1 MNQAINNI
9 NDSTNPINDTNSINL
24 SADKNNDA
32 MPVNEMPAE
41 NEANSLQNETPDNL
55 FIQPTSDI
63 KKPAEEWE
71 TGSLVEVKEVNKPT
85 NLEDKLA
92 DLEAAL
98 QAFTPLDDALAAFGI
113 TYEEFNCYL
122 DTLGTDAE
130 SYLKQQYGLGLVS
143 FRSNLAVLAATKPTA
158 AKLLYD
164 DLVNRGLVGNRDA
177 SNNNIVIK
185 FEGDD

>member
-1 MNQAINNI
+1 MNQAISNPTDN
-9 NDSTNPINDTNSINL
+9 TNPIISSTNE
-24 SADKNNDA
+24 KVDA
-32 MPVNEMPAE
+32 MPVSKMPIE
-41 NEANSLQNETPDNL
+41 NEVNSLQNETPNNL
-55 FIQPTSDI
+55 LIQPSTDTNL
-63 KKPAEEWE
+63 PANNGKLINDSEII
-71 TGSLVEVKEVNKPT
+71 KPT

-92 DLEAAL
+92 DLETAL

-113 TYEEFNCYL
+113 TNEEFNCYL
-122 DTLGTDAE
+122 DTLGTNAE
-130 SYLKQQYGLGLVS
+130 NYLKQQYGLGLVS

-177 SNNNIVIK
+177 TNNNIVIK

>member
-1 MNQAINNI
+1 MNQEAINTAN
-9 NDSTNPINDTNSINL
+9 NANPINLSTNEKVN
-24 SADKNNDA
+24 A
-32 MPVNEMPAE
+32 MPVSKMPIE
-41 NEANSLQNETPDNL
+41 NEVNLLQNEAPDNL
-55 FIQPTSDI
+55 LIQPSTDI
-63 KKPAEEWE
+63 KTA
-71 TGSLVEVKEVNKPT
+71 
-85 NLEDKLA
+85 NLEDKLT

-113 TYEEFNCYL
+113 TNEEFNCYL

-143 FRSNLAVLAATKPTA
+143 FRSNLAILAATKPTA

>member
-1 MNQAINNI
+1 MNQETTTNI
-9 NDSTNPINDTNSINL
+9 TNDNQ
-24 SADKNNDA
+24 
-32 MPVNEMPAE
+32 VNQIPAE
-41 NEANSLQNETPDNL
+41 NDAPDNL
-55 FIQPTSDI
+55 LIQPSPD
-63 KKPAEEWE
+63 KLLPANENQLIDN
-71 TGSLVEVKEVNKPT
+71 SEVKPT

-113 TYEEFNCYL
+113 THEEFNCYL

-143 FRSNLAVLAATKPTA
+143 YRSNLAILAATNPTA

>member
-9 NDSTNPINDTNSINL
+9 NDSTNSIIS
-24 SADKNNDA
+24 SADKNNNA
-32 MPVNEMPAE
+32 MPVSKMPIE
-41 NEANSLQNETPDNL
+41 NEVNSLQNGTHNNL
-55 FIQPTSDI
+55 LIQPSPDTNNGKLINDS
-63 KKPAEEWE
+63 
-71 TGSLVEVKEVNKPT
+71 EVKPT

-92 DLEAAL
+92 DLEIAL

-113 TYEEFNCYL
+113 THEEFNCYL

-143 FRSNLAVLAATKPTA
+143 FRSNLAILAATKPTA

>member
-1 MNQAINNI
+1 MNQEAINTAN
-9 NDSTNPINDTNSINL
+9 NANLINL
-24 SADKNNDA
+24 STDEKVNA
-32 MPVNEMPAE
+32 MSVSKMPIE
-41 NEANSLQNETPDNL
+41 NEVNSLQNGTPNNL
-55 FIQPTSDI
+55 LIQPSPNTDL
-63 KKPAEEWE
+63 PAN
-71 TGSLVEVKEVNKPT
+71 GNKLVDNSEVKPT

-113 TYEEFNCYL
+113 TNEEFNCYL

-164 DLVNRGLVGNRDA
+164 DLVNRGLVGNRDTT
-177 SNNNIVIK
+177 NNNIVIK

>member
-1 MNQAINNI
+1 MNQITTINPAN
-9 NDSTNPINDTNSINL
+9 NTNSINL
-24 SADKNNDA
+24 SADENNNA
-32 MPVNEMPAE
+32 MPVSKMPIE
-41 NEANSLQNETPDNL
+41 NEVNSLQKAETDNL
-55 FIQPTSDI
+55 LIQPSPNTDL
-63 KKPAEEWE
+63 PANE
-71 TGSLVEVKEVNKPT
+71 SKLIDSSEVKPT

-113 TYEEFNCYL
+113 TNEEFNCYL

>member
-1 MNQAINNI
+1 MNQETITNNQ
-9 NDSTNPINDTNSINL
+9 
-24 SADKNNDA
+24 
-32 MPVNEMPAE
+32 VNQIPAE
-41 NEANSLQNETPDNL
+41 NEVNLLQNDAPDNL
-55 FIQPTSDI
+55 LIQPSSD
-63 KKPAEEWE
+63 KLLPADENKLVDSSEVKPA
-71 TGSLVEVKEVNKPT
+71 

-92 DLEAAL
+92 DLETAL

-113 TYEEFNCYL
+113 THEEFNCYL

-143 FRSNLAVLAATKPTA
+143 FRSNLVILAATKPTA

-164 DLVNRGLVGNRDA
+164 DLVNRGLVGNRDT

>member
-1 MNQAINNI
+1 MNNI
-9 NDSTNPINDTNSINL
+9 TNDNQVNQTTIENEVNL
-24 SADKNNDA
+24 LQNDA
-32 MPVNEMPAE
+32 
-41 NEANSLQNETPDNL
+41 PDNL
-55 FIQPTSDI
+55 LIQPSSDT
-63 KKPAEEWE
+63 KTA
-71 TGSLVEVKEVNKPT
+71 
-85 NLEDKLA
+85 NLEDKLI

-113 TYEEFNCYL
+113 THEEFNCYL

-143 FRSNLAVLAATKPTA
+143 FRSNLATLAATKPTA

-164 DLVNRGLVGNRDA
+164 DLVNRGLVGKSDT
-177 SNNNIVIK
+177 SSNNIVIK

>member
-1 MNQAINNI
+1 MNQIITNT
-9 NDSTNPINDTNSINL
+9 NDNQANQ
-24 SADKNNDA
+24 
-32 MPVNEMPAE
+32 MPAE
-41 NEANSLQNETPDNL
+41 NEVNLLQNGTSDNL
-55 FIQPTSDI
+55 LIQPLVDS
-63 KKPAEEWE
+63 KPI
-71 TGSLVEVKEVNKPT
+71 

-113 TYEEFNCYL
+113 TNEEFNCYL

>member
-1 MNQAINNI
+1 MNQETTTNI
-9 NDSTNPINDTNSINL
+9 TNDNQ
-24 SADKNNDA
+24 
-32 MPVNEMPAE
+32 VNQIPAE
-41 NEANSLQNETPDNL
+41 NEVNLLQNDAPDKL
-55 FIQPTSDI
+55 LPTNEN
-63 KKPAEEWE
+63 K
-71 TGSLVEVKEVNKPT
+71 LVDNSEVKPT
-85 NLEDKLA
+85 NLEDKLT

-113 TYEEFNCYL
+113 TNEEFNCYL
-122 DTLGTDAE
+122 DTLGTDVE

>member
-1 MNQAINNI
+1 MNQINVNPT
-9 NDSTNPINDTNSINL
+9 NNTNPINL
-24 SADKNNDA
+24 SADKKVDA
-32 MPVNEMPAE
+32 MPVSKMPIE
-41 NEANSLQNETPDNL
+41 NEANSLQNDTHNNL
-55 FIQPTSDI
+55 LIQPSTDTNL
-63 KKPAEEWE
+63 PANN
-71 TGSLVEVKEVNKPT
+71 GKLIDDKEITKPT
-85 NLEDKLA
+85 NLEDKLT

-113 TYEEFNCYL
+113 TNEEFNCYL

-177 SNNNIVIK
+177 ANNNIIIK

>member
-1 MNQAINNI
+1 MNNI
-9 NDSTNPINDTNSINL
+9 ITNNNQVNQTPI
-24 SADKNNDA
+24 
-32 MPVNEMPAE
+32 E
-41 NEANSLQNETPDNL
+41 NEVNPLQNEAPDNQ
-55 FIQPTSDI
+55 IQS
-63 KKPAEEWE
+63 
-71 TGSLVEVKEVNKPT
+71 T
-85 NLEDKLA
+85 NLEDKLI

-113 TYEEFNCYL
+113 THEEFNCYL

-164 DLVNRGLVGNRDA
+164 DLVNRGLVGKGVD

>member
-1 MNQAINNI
+1 MNQEAINP
-9 NDSTNPINDTNSINL
+9 TNNANPINL
-24 SADKNNDA
+24 SADEKVNT
-32 MPVNEMPAE
+32 MPVSKMPIE
-41 NEANSLQNETPDNL
+41 NEVNSLQNETPNNL
-55 FIQPTSDI
+55 LIQPS
-63 KKPAEEWE
+63 
-71 TGSLVEVKEVNKPT
+71 VESKPT

-113 TYEEFNCYL
+113 TNEEFNCYL

-143 FRSNLAVLAATKPTA
+143 FRSNLAILAATKPTA

>member
-1 MNQAINNI
+1 MNQETTTNI
-9 NDSTNPINDTNSINL
+9 TNDNQ
-24 SADKNNDA
+24 
-32 MPVNEMPAE
+32 VNQIPAE
-41 NEANSLQNETPDNL
+41 NEVNLLQNDAPDKL
-55 FIQPTSDI
+55 LPTNEN
-63 KKPAEEWE
+63 K
-71 TGSLVEVKEVNKPT
+71 LVDNSEVKPT

-92 DLEAAL
+92 DLETAL

-113 TYEEFNCYL
+113 TNEEFNCYL
-122 DTLGTDAE
+122 DTLGTDVE

-143 FRSNLAVLAATKPTA
+143 FRSNLAILAATKPTA

>member
-1 MNQAINNI
+1 MNQEAINP
-9 NDSTNPINDTNSINL
+9 TNNANSINL
-24 SADKNNDA
+24 SADKKVDA
-32 MPVNEMPAE
+32 MPVSKMPIE
-41 NEANSLQNETPDNL
+41 NEVNSLQNDTSGNL
-55 FIQPTSDI
+55 LIQPVDS
-63 KKPAEEWE
+63 
-71 TGSLVEVKEVNKPT
+71 KPT

-113 TYEEFNCYL
+113 TNEEFNCYL

>member
-1 MNQAINNI
+1 MNQEAINTAN
-9 NDSTNPINDTNSINL
+9 NTNPSNL
-24 SADKNNDA
+24 STDEKVNA
-32 MPVNEMPAE
+32 MPVSKMPIE
-41 NEANSLQNETPDNL
+41 NEANSLQNDTSNNL
-55 FIQPTSDI
+55 LIQPSTDTVLSPNNNKLVDSSEV
-63 KKPAEEWE
+63 KPA
-71 TGSLVEVKEVNKPT
+71 
-85 NLEDKLA
+85 NLEDKLT

-113 TYEEFNCYL
+113 TNEEFNCYL

>member
-1 MNQAINNI
+1 MNQEAINP
-9 NDSTNPINDTNSINL
+9 TNNTNSINL
-24 SADKNNDA
+24 SADEKVNA
-32 MPVNEMPAE
+32 MSVSKMPIE
-41 NEANSLQNETPDNL
+41 NEANSLQNDTQNNL
-55 FIQPTSDI
+55 LIQPSPDKLLLTNESKLID
-63 KKPAEEWE
+63 
-71 TGSLVEVKEVNKPT
+71 SSEVKPT
-85 NLEDKLA
+85 NLEDKLT

-113 TYEEFNCYL
+113 TNEEFNCYL

-143 FRSNLAVLAATKPTA
+143 FRSNLAILAATKPTA

-164 DLVNRGLVGNRDA
+164 DLVNRGLVGNRDTA
-177 SNNNIVIK
+177 NNNIVIK

>member
-9 NDSTNPINDTNSINL
+9 NDSTNPIIS
-24 SADKNNDA
+24 SADKDNDT
-32 MPVNEMPAE
+32 MPVSKIPAE
-41 NEANSLQNETPDNL
+41 NEVNLLQNDAPDNL
-55 FIQPTSDI
+55 LIQPSVDI
-63 KKPAEEWE
+63 KTA
-71 TGSLVEVKEVNKPT
+71 
-85 NLEDKLA
+85 NLEDKLT

-113 TYEEFNCYL
+113 TNEEFNCYL

-164 DLVNRGLVGNRDA
+164 DLVNRGLVGNRDTA
-177 SNNNIVIK
+177 NNNIVIK

>member
-1 MNQAINNI
+1 MNNI
-9 NDSTNPINDTNSINL
+9 ITNNNQVNQTPI
-24 SADKNNDA
+24 
-32 MPVNEMPAE
+32 E
-41 NEANSLQNETPDNL
+41 NEVNLLQNGTSNNL
-55 FIQPTSDI
+55 LIQATSD
-63 KKPAEEWE
+63 KLLPADENK
-71 TGSLVEVKEVNKPT
+71 LVDNSEVKPT

-113 TYEEFNCYL
+113 THEEFNCYL

-143 FRSNLAVLAATKPTA
+143 FRSNLATLAATKPTA

-164 DLVNRGLVGNRDA
+164 DLVNRGLVGKSDT
-177 SNNNIVIK
+177 SSNNIVIK

>member
-1 MNQAINNI
+1 MNQETTTNI
-9 NDSTNPINDTNSINL
+9 TN
-24 SADKNNDA
+24 AV
-32 MPVNEMPAE
+32 PVNQIPVE
-41 NEANSLQNETPDNL
+41 NEVNTLQNNAPDNL
-55 FIQPTSDI
+55 LTQS
-63 KKPAEEWE
+63 
-71 TGSLVEVKEVNKPT
+71 T
-85 NLEDKLA
+85 NLEDKLT

-113 TYEEFNCYL
+113 TNEEFNCYL

-143 FRSNLAVLAATKPTA
+143 FRSNLAILAATKPTA

>member
-1 MNQAINNI
+1 MNQTINNI
-9 NDSTNPINDTNSINL
+9 NDSTNSIVSSTNEKVNT
-24 SADKNNDA
+24 
-32 MPVNEMPAE
+32 MPVSKMPAK
-41 NEANSLQNETPDNL
+41 NEANSFQNDTHNNL
-55 FIQPTSDI
+55 LIQPLPNTNLPVNEN
-63 KKPAEEWE
+63 K
-71 TGSLVEVKEVNKPT
+71 LVDNSEVKSA

-113 TYEEFNCYL
+113 TNEEFNCYL

-143 FRSNLAVLAATKPTA
+143 FRSNLAILAATKPTA

>member
-1 MNQAINNI
+1 MNNI
-9 NDSTNPINDTNSINL
+9 ITNDNQ
-24 SADKNNDA
+24 
-32 MPVNEMPAE
+32 VNQMTTE
-41 NEANSLQNETPDNL
+41 NEVNPLQNNTPDNL
-55 FIQPTSDI
+55 LVQPS
-63 KKPAEEWE
+63 
-71 TGSLVEVKEVNKPT
+71 ST
-85 NLEDKLA
+85 NLEDKLI

-113 TYEEFNCYL
+113 THEEFNCYL

-164 DLVNRGLVGNRDA
+164 DLVNRGLVGKGADGGG
-177 SNNNIVIK
+177 NNIVIK

>member
-1 MNQAINNI
+1 MNQEAINPAN
-9 NDSTNPINDTNSINL
+9 NANPINL
-24 SADKNNDA
+24 SADEK
-32 MPVNEMPAE
+32 VNTIPANQTPIE
-41 NEANSLQNETPDNL
+41 NEANPLQNEAPDIL
-55 FIQPTSDI
+55 LIQPTPNTDLSTNESKLINDN
-63 KKPAEEWE
+63 
-71 TGSLVEVKEVNKPT
+71 EVKT
-85 NLEDKLA
+85 ANLEDKLA

-122 DTLGTDAE
+122 DTLGMDAE

-164 DLVNRGLVGNRDA
+164 DLVNRGLVGNRDTA
-177 SNNNIVIK
+177 NNNIVIK

>member
-1 MNQAINNI
+1 MNNI
-9 NDSTNPINDTNSINL
+9 INDNQVSQTPI
-24 SADKNNDA
+24 
-32 MPVNEMPAE
+32 E
-41 NEANSLQNETPDNL
+41 NEVNLLQNEAPDNQV
-55 FIQPTSDI
+55 IQS
-63 KKPAEEWE
+63 
-71 TGSLVEVKEVNKPT
+71 T

-113 TYEEFNCYL
+113 TNEEFNCYL

-164 DLVNRGLVGNRDA
+164 DLVNRGLVGNRDT

>member
-1 MNQAINNI
+1 MNQATINP
-9 NDSTNPINDTNSINL
+9 TNNANPTNL
-24 SADKNNDA
+24 SADKNNGA
-32 MPVNEMPAE
+32 MLVSKMPIKNEV
-41 NEANSLQNETPDNL
+41 NSLQNETPDNL
-55 FIQPTSDI
+55 LIQPSVD
-63 KKPAEEWE
+63 
-71 TGSLVEVKEVNKPT
+71 SKPT

-113 TYEEFNCYL
+113 TNEEFNCYL

-130 SYLKQQYGLGLVS
+130 NYLKQQYGLGLVS

-164 DLVNRGLVGNRDA
+164 DLVNRGLVGNRDT

>member
-1 MNQAINNI
+1 MHQETTTNI
-9 NDSTNPINDTNSINL
+9 TN
-24 SADKNNDA
+24 AV
-32 MPVNEMPAE
+32 PVNQIPAE
-41 NEANSLQNETPDNL
+41 NDAPDKLLPTNENKLVDNS
-55 FIQPTSDI
+55 
-63 KKPAEEWE
+63 
-71 TGSLVEVKEVNKPT
+71 EVKPT

-113 TYEEFNCYL
+113 TNEEFNCYL
-122 DTLGTDAE
+122 DTLGTDVE

-164 DLVNRGLVGNRDA
+164 DLVNRGLVGKGVD
-177 SNNNIVIK
+177 SGNNIVIK

>member
-1 MNQAINNI
+1 MNQIINNI
-9 NDSTNPINDTNSINL
+9 NDSTNSINL

-32 MPVNEMPAE
+32 MPANEMPAK
-41 NEANSLQNETPDNL
+41 NEVNLLQNEAPDNL
-55 FIQPTSDI
+55 LIQPSTDI
-63 KKPAEEWE
+63 KTA
-71 TGSLVEVKEVNKPT
+71 
-85 NLEDKLA
+85 NLEDKLT

-113 TYEEFNCYL
+113 TNEEFNCYL

-143 FRSNLAVLAATKPTA
+143 FRSNLAILAATKPTA

>member
-1 MNQAINNI
+1 MNQETTTNI
-9 NDSTNPINDTNSINL
+9 TNEI
-24 SADKNNDA
+24 
-32 MPVNEMPAE
+32 PAE
-41 NEANSLQNETPDNL
+41 KAEVNLLQKADTPDNHL
-55 FIQPTSDI
+55 LIQPSTDI
-63 KKPAEEWE
+63 NLPANENQLIDN
-71 TGSLVEVKEVNKPT
+71 SEVKPT

-113 TYEEFNCYL
+113 TNEEFNCYL

-143 FRSNLAVLAATKPTA
+143 FRSNLAILAATKPTA

-164 DLVNRGLVGNRDA
+164 DLVNRGLVGNRDTA
-177 SNNNIVIK
+177 NNNIVIK

>member
-1 MNQAINNI
+1 MNQETTTNI
-9 NDSTNPINDTNSINL
+9 TNDNQ
-24 SADKNNDA
+24 
-32 MPVNEMPAE
+32 VNQIPAE
-41 NEANSLQNETPDNL
+41 KAEVNLLQNGTPDNHL
-55 FIQPTSDI
+55 LIQPSPDI
-63 KKPAEEWE
+63 KTA
-71 TGSLVEVKEVNKPT
+71 

-98 QAFTPLDDALAAFGI
+98 QAFTPLDDALAAFSI
-113 TYEEFNCYL
+113 TNEEFNCYL

-143 FRSNLAVLAATKPTA
+143 FRSNLAILAATKPTA

-164 DLVNRGLVGNRDA
+164 DLVNRGLVGNRDTA
-177 SNNNIVIK
+177 NNNIVIK

>member
-1 MNQAINNI
+1 MNQEAIN
-9 NDSTNPINDTNSINL
+9 DTNNTNSINL
-24 SADKNNDA
+24 SADEKVNT
-32 MPVNEMPAE
+32 MPVSKIPIE
-41 NEANSLQNETPDNL
+41 NEVNSLQNKTPNNL
-55 FIQPTSDI
+55 LIQPSPDTNL
-63 KKPAEEWE
+63 PANENK
-71 TGSLVEVKEVNKPT
+71 LVDNSEVKPT

-98 QAFTPLDDALAAFGI
+98 QAFTPLDNALAAFGI
-113 TYEEFNCYL
+113 TNEEFNCYL

-164 DLVNRGLVGNRDA
+164 DLVNRGLVGNRDTA
-177 SNNNIVIK
+177 NNNIVIK

>member
-1 MNQAINNI
+1 MNNI
-9 NDSTNPINDTNSINL
+9 ITNDNQVRELPI
-24 SADKNNDA
+24 
-32 MPVNEMPAE
+32 E
-41 NEANSLQNETPDNL
+41 NEANPLQNEAPDNL
-55 FIQPTSDI
+55 LTQP
-63 KKPAEEWE
+63 
-71 TGSLVEVKEVNKPT
+71 SLDTKSST
-85 NLEDKLA
+85 NLEDKLI

-113 TYEEFNCYL
+113 THEEFNCYL

>member
-1 MNQAINNI
+1 MNQETTTNNQ
-9 NDSTNPINDTNSINL
+9 
-24 SADKNNDA
+24 
-32 MPVNEMPAE
+32 VNQIPAE
-41 NEANSLQNETPDNL
+41 NEVNSLQKVDTPDNL
-55 FIQPTSDI
+55 LIQPSPD
-63 KKPAEEWE
+63 KLLPANENK
-71 TGSLVEVKEVNKPT
+71 LVDNSEVKPT

-113 TYEEFNCYL
+113 TNEEFNCYL

>member
-1 MNQAINNI
+1 MNQTINNI
-9 NDSTNPINDTNSINL
+9 NDSTNSIIS
-24 SADKNNDA
+24 SADKKVDA
-32 MPVNEMPAE
+32 MSVSKMPIKNEV
-41 NEANSLQNETPDNL
+41 NSLQNETPNNL
-55 FIQPTSDI
+55 LIQPSTDTDSSANENQLID
-63 KKPAEEWE
+63 
-71 TGSLVEVKEVNKPT
+71 SSEVKPT

-92 DLEAAL
+92 DLETAL

-113 TYEEFNCYL
+113 TNEEFNCYL

-164 DLVNRGLVGNRDA
+164 DLVNRGLVGKGSD
-177 SNNNIVIK
+177 SGNNIVIK

>member
-1 MNQAINNI
+1 MNQATINPTN
-9 NDSTNPINDTNSINL
+9 NTNPTNL
-24 SADKNNDA
+24 SADEKVNT
-32 MPVNEMPAE
+32 MPVSKMPIE
-41 NEANSLQNETPDNL
+41 NEVNSLQNGTPDNL
-55 FIQPTSDI
+55 LIQLSD
-63 KKPAEEWE
+63 
-71 TGSLVEVKEVNKPT
+71 KEINQPT
-85 NLEDKLA
+85 NLEDKLT

-113 TYEEFNCYL
+113 TNEEFNCYL
-122 DTLGTDAE
+122 DTLGMDAE

-164 DLVNRGLVGNRDA
+164 DLVNRGLVGNRDTA
-177 SNNNIVIK
+177 NNNIVIK

>member
-1 MNQAINNI
+1 MNQETTTNI
-9 NDSTNPINDTNSINL
+9 TNDNQ
-24 SADKNNDA
+24 
-32 MPVNEMPAE
+32 VNQIPAE
-41 NEANSLQNETPDNL
+41 NDAPDNL
-55 FIQPTSDI
+55 LIQPSPDTNL
-63 KKPAEEWE
+63 PANE
-71 TGSLVEVKEVNKPT
+71 SKLLNDSEVKPT
-85 NLEDKLA
+85 NLADKLT

-113 TYEEFNCYL
+113 TNEEFNCYL

-143 FRSNLAVLAATKPTA
+143 FRSNLAILAATKPTA

-164 DLVNRGLVGNRDA
+164 DLVNRGLVGKGVD
-177 SNNNIVIK
+177 SGNNIVIK

>member
-1 MNQAINNI
+1 MNNLITEN
-9 NDSTNPINDTNSINL
+9 TNTLPVSQTPI
-24 SADKNNDA
+24 
-32 MPVNEMPAE
+32 E
-41 NEANSLQNETPDNL
+41 NEANPLQNEAPDNL
-55 FIQPTSDI
+55 LIQPS
-63 KKPAEEWE
+63 PE
-71 TGSLVEVKEVNKPT
+71 SKPT
-85 NLEDKLA
+85 NLEDKLI

-113 TYEEFNCYL
+113 THEEFNCYL

-143 FRSNLAVLAATKPTA
+143 FRSNLATLAATKPTA

-164 DLVNRGLVGNRDA
+164 DLVNRGLVGKSDT
-177 SNNNIVIK
+177 SSNNIVIK

>member
-1 MNQAINNI
+1 MNNITTINTNDNQA
-9 NDSTNPINDTNSINL
+9 SQTPI
-24 SADKNNDA
+24 
-32 MPVNEMPAE
+32 E
-41 NEANSLQNETPDNL
+41 NEANPLQNEAPDNL
-55 FIQPTSDI
+55 LIQPS
-63 KKPAEEWE
+63 
-71 TGSLVEVKEVNKPT
+71 ST
-85 NLEDKLA
+85 NLEDRLIN
-92 DLEAAL
+92 LEAAL

-113 TYEEFNCYL
+113 THEEFNCYL

-164 DLVNRGLVGNRDA
+164 DLVNRGLVGKSDI
-177 SNNNIVIK
+177 SSNNIVIK